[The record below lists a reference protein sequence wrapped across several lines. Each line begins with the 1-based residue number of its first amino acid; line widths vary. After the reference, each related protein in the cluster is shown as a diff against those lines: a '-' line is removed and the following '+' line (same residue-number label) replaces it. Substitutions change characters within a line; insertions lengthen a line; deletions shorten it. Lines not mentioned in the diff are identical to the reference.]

1 MRRALDPPPRIT
13 RSKNRLRTIGQPA
26 KQMLNGECVPRTA
39 CEALAFLRPSRACH
53 DRYVRR
59 VSLRKAA
66 RQIERVDSFDW
77 SRTWSLRLR
86 FYVVNCDIDTGE
98 NCTRYAKIY
107 LFFVI
112 DR

>member
-39 CEALAFLRPSRACH
+39 KLWPSCGRVERVTIAMFAEY
-53 DRYVRR
+53 RYVRR
-59 VSLRKAA
+59 LDRSKGLIRSTGLVRGLC
-66 RQIERVDSFDW
+66 DYDF
-77 SRTWSLRLR
+77 TWLIVILIRR
-86 FYVVNCDIDTGE
+86 E